1 MPENNDN
8 SSSSTEAQ
16 AQAQL
21 DRQAS
26 VWVDAMASA
35 GTRHILN
42 ASGLP
47 QVSIDRLAA
56 GSYDTPGDL
65 ELAIDAEREYLASL
79 REDQVVQ
86 VGNQPPRPSGI
97 SLGPNPV
104 EQVQIALDSL
114 LAGTRPPENVSPLTG
129 IRELYLLLSGDYEMT
144 GMFQADRVMLA
155 NVTSTTM
162 ANMVAN
168 AMNKRVINMH
178 AEYPKWWQPIV
189 SEDDFNTLQDV
200 KWITL
205 GGIGELP
212 TVAEGAAYT
221 ELTWDDQAETHSFVK
236 KGGYLGL
243 TLEAIDKDDT
253 RRLRAAPRALAQ
265 AAWLTV
271 GELVSDIF
279 TDNSGTGP
287 TLDTD
292 STVLFHADHSN
303 LGTSALSWSAYT
315 TARIAMM
322 KQTEVNSGER
332 LGALTAPKYI
342 LVPVDL
348 EITALQILASE
359 GEPGTADNDTN
370 PEAWG
375 DGHNARLT
383 NARQR
388 VITVPLWTDTNNWA
402 LAADPKLYPSIGI
415 GYRYGRVPEIFSVA
429 SPTGGL
435 MFTNDTMPVKVRFF
449 VAVGP
454 TDYRGLYKQNVT

>member
-1 MPENNDN
+1 M
-8 SSSSTEAQ
+8 
-16 AQAQL
+16 
-21 DRQAS
+21 
-26 VWVDAMASA
+26 
-35 GTRHILN
+35 
-42 ASGLP
+42 
-47 QVSIDRLAA
+47 VS
-56 GSYDTPGDL
+56 
-65 ELAIDAEREYLASL
+65 
-79 REDQVVQ
+79 
-86 VGNQPPRPSGI
+86 
-97 SLGPNPV
+97 
-104 EQVQIALDSL
+104 
-114 LAGTRPPENVSPLTG
+114 GTRPPDNVSPLTG

-168 AMNKRVINMH
+168 AMNKRVINLH

-236 KGGYLGL
+236 KGGYLGI

-292 STVLFHADHSN
+292 STVLFHANHSN
-303 LGTSALSWSAYT
+303 LGTSALSWSAYV

-322 KQTEVNSGER
+322 KQTEVNSSER

-348 EITALQILASE
+348 EITALQILASA
-359 GEPGTADNDTN
+359 GEPGTADNDAN
-370 PEAWG
+370 PEAAG
-375 DGHNARLT
+375 NSFDARMANARD
-383 NARQR
+383 R

-415 GYRYGRVPEIFSVA
+415 GYRYGRTPEIFSVA

-454 TDYRGLYKQNVT
+454 TDYRGLYKQNVS